1 MGCAGCL
8 LSAKEKEEQIE
19 KVSKEAK
26 KYADN
31 NKKLAVL
38 YYLSDT
44 QVDFMDADK
53 ARAAGVQ
60 PIKFISWL

>member
-1 MGCAGCL
+1 MGCPGCL
-8 LSAKEKEEQIE
+8 LSAKEKEEQID

-26 KYADN
+26 KYADD

-44 QVDFMDADK
+44 QVAFMDADR
-53 ARAAGVQ
+53 ARANGIS
-60 PIKFISWL
+60 PIKFVSWL